1 ADGTVS
7 AYKAGTSDE
16 RDEERYLILTA
27 LEGAVLETYEMIPMI
42 DASSAALKGM
52 QIEYYTEDYIYGVG
66 RHGDFKYLTYNY
78 SDAEWDEFVASQ
90 GGQLNYK

>member
-1 ADGTVS
+1 MV
-7 AYKAGTSDE
+7 
-16 RDEERYLILTA
+16 LQQLTR
-27 LEGAVLETYEMIPMI
+27 LVLETYEMIPMI

-52 QIEYYTEDYIYGVG
+52 QIEYYTEDYVYGVG
-66 RHGDFKYLTYNY
+66 RHGGFKYLTYNY